1 MPETQDSY
9 FIPSSYSRIVAR
21 ELGLL
26 ERDLTRLLQ
35 GTGLSRGILL
45 PGDET
50 RLTGRQQLRVLE
62 NAWRMGGAP
71 EFGLRL
77 GRQLQPS
84 THGPLG
90 YLALSSPDLIT
101 ALISL
106 RDFLPMRIPFA
117 QLEVSLD
124 QDWLRCSLAFKLQAQ
139 PEERRLLLE
148 CFALVIQS
156 VVESVL
162 GRKLTEA
169 QLNFDYERPPYH
181 KVYAQYLHCPIQFSQ
196 ASNSF
201 ALPATLA
208 RVSNAS
214 GEPESY
220 ALAQD
225 LCRKLLQ
232 QVPSSS
238 LSMTDRVRRLLLS
251 QPTGSVTEVDVARAM
266 FVSKRTLARRL
277 AQEQT
282 GYRQIRE
289 GLLSELAARHLRE
302 SDLSVEAVAALL
314 GYHDTA
320 NFRRAFR
327 RWFKITPSAF
337 RRRADSALPLP
348 LAGVPLRQ

>member
-1 MPETQDSY
+1 MSDQQHRF

-21 ELGLL
+21 ELGLQ
-26 ERDLTRLLQ
+26 ERDLTRLLE
-35 GTGLSRGILL
+35 GTGLSRDILL

-50 RLTGRQQLRVLE
+50 HLTGQQQLRVLE
-62 NAWRMGGAP
+62 NAWRMGNVP

-84 THGPLG
+84 AHGPLG

-101 ALISL
+101 ALQSL

-117 QLEVSLD
+117 QLEVTLD
-124 QDWLRCSLAFKLQAQ
+124 QRWLRCSLEFRLHAQ

-162 GRKLTEA
+162 GRELDEA
-169 QLNFDYERPPYH
+169 LVTFEYEQPPYH
-181 KVYAQYLHCPIQFSQ
+181 QVYPQYLHSPIKFSQ
-196 ASNSF
+196 PESAIF
-201 ALPATLA
+201 LPAGLA
-208 RVSNAS
+208 RASNAS

-220 ALAQD
+220 ALAQEM
-225 LCRKLLQ
+225 CRKLLD
-232 QVPSSS
+232 QVPPAS

-251 QPTGSVTEVDVARAM
+251 QPAGTVTEVDIARAL

-277 AQEQT
+277 EKE
-282 GYRQIRE
+282 GSSYRGIRE
-289 GLLSELAARHLRE
+289 GVLSELAARHLRE

-327 RWFKITPSAF
+327 RWFHITPSAF
-337 RRRADSALPLP
+337 RRQVD
-348 LAGVPLRQ
+348 G